1 MPNSRFATSICVLGT
16 VLLGACATTQMDAQ
30 WSNPDFKGRSL
41 KGQTVLVACQAR
53 EFTLQRVCEDQMS
66 AQLTQAGARVI
77 RLPANDPSAS
87 ATNDA
92 LLAAAKR
99 GGAVALARTSLNSS
113 VPVVTNSGPQIGIGV
128 GGVGGGGGGR
138 YGGVGGG
145 ISFPIGGAQATEAF
159 AAETTITDVANGV
172 LVWSGRASTPTGS
185 DTTTQLSDLARVTGE
200 ALLKAG
206 IL

>member
-1 MPNSRFATSICVLGT
+1 
-16 VLLGACATTQMDAQ
+16 MDAQ

-41 KGQTVLVACQAR
+41 KGQSVLVACQAR

-66 AQLTQAGARVI
+66 AQLTQAGARVV

-87 ATNDA
+87 ATNEM
-92 LLAAAKR
+92 LLAAAKSA
-99 GGAVALARTSLNSS
+99 GAVALARTSLNSS
-113 VPVVTNSGPQIGIGV
+113 APMVTNSGPQIGIGV

-145 ISFPIGGAQATEAF
+145 ISFPIGGGQVTEAF
-159 AAETTITDVANGV
+159 AAETTITDVSNGA

-185 DTTTQLSDLARVTGE
+185 DTTTQLADLARVTGE
-200 ALLKAG
+200 ALQKAG
-206 IL
+206 VL